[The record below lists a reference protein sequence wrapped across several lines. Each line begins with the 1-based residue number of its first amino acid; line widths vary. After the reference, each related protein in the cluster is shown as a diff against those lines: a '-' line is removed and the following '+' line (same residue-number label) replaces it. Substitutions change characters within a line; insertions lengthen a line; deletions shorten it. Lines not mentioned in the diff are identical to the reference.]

1 MIRRYGYVAFAS
13 AVFLAPMLAPTPA
26 KAQLWTWTKEQ
37 MEEYTKAW
45 TGERF
50 PDGRPK
56 APDALIERAKG
67 LSSEEISVNFGAAA
81 PAGAAPAAA
90 APGGGGRGA
99 GGGGRAGAV
108 ADAGAPGGAQAGGF
122 GGGRGAGGGGGTP
135 YGQFTDGWQVLH
147 PGKSMAGRVVTMAFM
162 PARPDLDAVVNAKA
176 REKGLPSLNNQYVMD
191 MLVPGDVLVV
201 DLYGKKEGGTIVGD
215 NLFYYIMKATHGGGL
230 VVDGGFRDLD
240 GIAEMDMP
248 CYYKTV
254 HPSAIGGV
262 TLAAVNVPIRIGN
275 TTVMP
280 GDIAVGDREGVTFI
294 PPQALERIVDAAD
307 STHVH
312 DEWTRK
318 KFDEGAGTKYK
329 SSDIYSGPRDPALRQ
344 EYQEYLKK
352 RLEEIRA
359 GKK

>member
-1 MIRRYGYVAFAS
+1 MIRRYGYIAFAS
-13 AVFLAPMLAPTPA
+13 AAFLAPMLAPTPA
-26 KAQLWTWTKEQ
+26 KAQLWTWTKDQ
-37 MEEYTKAW
+37 MVDYTKAW
-45 TGERF
+45 TGDRF

-56 APDALIERAKG
+56 VPDALIERAKG
-67 LSSEEISVNFGAAA
+67 LSSEEINVNFAAAA
-81 PAGAAPAAA
+81 PADAAAGAA
-90 APGGGGRGA
+90 APGGGGRGT
-99 GGGGRAGAV
+99 GGGA
-108 ADAGAPGGAQAGGF
+108 GAQAGF
-122 GGGRGAGGGGGTP
+122 GGGRGAGGGGTP
-135 YGQFTDGWQVLH
+135 YGQYTDGWLVLH
-147 PGKSMAGRVVTMAFM
+147 PGKTMAGRVVTMAFM

-280 GDIAVGDREGVTFI
+280 GDIAIGDREGVTFV
-294 PPQALERIVDAAD
+294 PPQSLERIVDAAD
-307 STHVH
+307 TTHVH

-329 SSDIYSGPRDPALRQ
+329 SSEIYSSPRDQALRD
-344 EYQEYLKK
+344 EYNAYLKK

>member
-1 MIRRYGYVAFAS
+1 MIRRYGYIAFAS
-13 AVFLAPMLAPTPA
+13 AAFLAPMLAPTPA
-26 KAQLWTWTKEQ
+26 KAQLWTWTKDQ
-37 MEEYTKAW
+37 MVEYTKAW
-45 TGERF
+45 TGDRF

-56 APDALIERAKG
+56 VPDALIERAKG
-67 LSSEEISVNFGAAA
+67 LSSEEINVNFGAAA
-81 PAGAAPAAA
+81 PAAPADAA
-90 APGGGGRGA
+90 AGGAPGGGRGGAGAGAPGGGGRGA
-99 GGGGRAGAV
+99 GGGG
-108 ADAGAPGGAQAGGF
+108 
-122 GGGRGAGGGGGTP
+122 TP
-135 YGQFTDGWQVLH
+135 YGQYTDGWQVLH
-147 PGKSMAGRVVTMAFM
+147 PGKTMAGRVVTMAFM

-254 HPSAIGGV
+254 HPSAIGGA

-280 GDIAVGDREGVTFI
+280 GDIAIGDREGVTFV
-294 PPQALERIVDAAD
+294 PPQSLERIVDAAD
-307 STHVH
+307 TTHVH

-329 SSDIYSGPRDPALRQ
+329 SSEIYSSPRDQALRD
-344 EYQEYLKK
+344 EYNAYLKK

>member
-1 MIRRYGYVAFAS
+1 MIRRYGYIAFAS
-13 AVFLAPMLAPTPA
+13 AAFLAPMLAPTPA

-37 MEEYTKAW
+37 MLEYTKAW
-45 TGERF
+45 TGDRF

-56 APDALIERAKG
+56 VPDALIERAKG
-67 LSSEEISVNFGAAA
+67 LSSEEISVNFAAAAPADAAAGAAA
-81 PAGAAPAAA
+81 PGGGRGGAGAGGP
-90 APGGGGRGA
+90 GGGRGA
-99 GGGGRAGAV
+99 GGGG
-108 ADAGAPGGAQAGGF
+108 
-122 GGGRGAGGGGGTP
+122 TP
-135 YGQFTDGWQVLH
+135 YGQYTDGWQVLH
-147 PGKSMAGRVVTMAFM
+147 PGKTMAGRVVTAAFM
-162 PARPDLDAVVNAKA
+162 PTRPDLDAVVMAKA
-176 REKGLPSLNNQYVMD
+176 REKNINLNNQYVID
-191 MLVPGDVLVV
+191 MLQPGDVLVV

-254 HPSAIGGV
+254 HPSAIGGA

-280 GDIAVGDREGVTFI
+280 GDIAIGDREGVTFV
-294 PPQALERIVDAAD
+294 PPQSLERIVDAAD
-307 STHVH
+307 TTHVH

-329 SSDIYSGPRDPALRQ
+329 SSDIYSGPRDQALRQ
-344 EYQEYLKK
+344 EYQDYLKK
-352 RLEEIRA
+352 RLDEIHA
-359 GKK
+359 GNK

>member
-1 MIRRYGYVAFAS
+1 MIRRYGYIAFAS
-13 AVFLAPMLAPTPA
+13 AAFLAPMLAPTPA

-37 MEEYTKAW
+37 MEDYTKAW
-45 TGERF
+45 TGDRF

-56 APDALIERAKG
+56 VPDALIERAKG
-67 LSSEEISVNFGAAA
+67 LSSEEINVNFGAAA
-81 PAGAAPAAA
+81 PAAAAPAAA
-90 APGGGGRGA
+90 PAGGGAGGGRGA
-99 GGGGRAGAV
+99 GGG
-108 ADAGAPGGAQAGGF
+108 AQAGGP
-122 GGGRGAGGGGGTP
+122 GGGRGAGGGGGGTP
-135 YGQFTDGWQVLH
+135 YGQYTDGWQVLH
-147 PGKSMAGRVVTMAFM
+147 PGKTMAGRVVTMAFM

-191 MLVPGDVLVV
+191 MLQPGDVFVV

-254 HPSAIGGV
+254 HPTAIGGAS
-262 TLAAVNVPIRIGN
+262 LAAVNVPIRIGN
-275 TTVMP
+275 VTVMP
-280 GDIAVGDREGVTFI
+280 GDIAIGDREGVTFV
-294 PPQALERIVDAAD
+294 PPQSLERIVDAAD
-307 STHVH
+307 TTHIH

-318 KFDEGAGTKYK
+318 KFDEGKYK
-329 SSDIYSGPRDPALRQ
+329 SSEIYSSPRDQALRD
-344 EYQEYLKK
+344 EYNAYLQK
-352 RLEEIRA
+352 RLAEIRA

>member
-1 MIRRYGYVAFAS
+1 MIRRYGYIAFAS
-13 AVFLAPMLAPTPA
+13 AAFLAPMLAPTPA

-37 MEEYTKAW
+37 MEDYTKAW
-45 TGERF
+45 TGDRF

-56 APDALIERAKG
+56 VPDALIERAKG
-67 LSSEEISVNFGAAA
+67 LSSEEINVNFGAAA
-81 PAGAAPAAA
+81 PAAAAPAAA
-90 APGGGGRGA
+90 PAGGGAGGGRGA
-99 GGGGRAGAV
+99 GGG
-108 ADAGAPGGAQAGGF
+108 AQAGGP
-122 GGGRGAGGGGGTP
+122 GGGRGAGGGGGGTP
-135 YGQFTDGWQVLH
+135 YGQYTDGWQVLH
-147 PGKSMAGRVVTMAFM
+147 PGKTMAGRVVTMAFM

-254 HPSAIGGV
+254 HPSAIGGA

-275 TTVMP
+275 VTVMP
-280 GDIAVGDREGVTFI
+280 GDIAIGDREGVTFV
-294 PPQALERIVDAAD
+294 PPQSLERIVDAAD
-307 STHVH
+307 TTHIH

-318 KFDEGAGTKYK
+318 KFDEGKYK
-329 SSDIYSGPRDPALRQ
+329 SSEIYSSPRDQALRD
-344 EYQEYLKK
+344 EYNAYLQK
-352 RLEEIRA
+352 RLAEIRA